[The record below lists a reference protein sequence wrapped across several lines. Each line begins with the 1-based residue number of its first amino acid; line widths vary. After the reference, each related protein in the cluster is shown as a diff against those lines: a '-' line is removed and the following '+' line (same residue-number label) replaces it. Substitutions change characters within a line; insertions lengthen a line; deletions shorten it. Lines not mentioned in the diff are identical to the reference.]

1 MGNLN
6 ILPHKENRMNQTSQ
20 VVLSMNH
27 DVKNSILE
35 QAKTNLQKH
44 EVNFVSNIL
53 CGVDAD
59 EFIESEDGIYIN
71 IKSINWD
78 IDKSRAMRLIYD
90 SMAKHQ
96 KCARYLQ
103 SNNDELK
110 YEVFGEF
117 QKVKA
122 FYVTLRFPKIKASN

>member
-1 MGNLN
+1 
-6 ILPHKENRMNQTSQ
+6 MNQTSQ

-35 QAKTNLQKH
+35 QAQTKLQKD
-44 EVNFVSNIL
+44 EASFVSNIL
-53 CGVDAD
+53 CGVEAD
-59 EFIESEDGIYIN
+59 EFIENDVGIYIS

-78 IDKSRAMRLIYD
+78 IDGSRAIRLIYD
-90 SMAKHQ
+90 SLFEHQ
-96 KCARYLQ
+96 KFSRYLQ
-103 SNNDELK
+103 SNNDVLK

-122 FYVTLRFPKIKASN
+122 VYVMLSFPKKKVGN

>member
-1 MGNLN
+1 
-6 ILPHKENRMNQTSQ
+6 MNQTSQ

-35 QAKTNLQKH
+35 QAKKYLQKH
-44 EVNFVSNIL
+44 EVNFISNIL
-53 CGVDAD
+53 CGTETD
-59 EFIESEDGIYIN
+59 EFIENDDGIYIN
-71 IKSINWD
+71 IKSINWN
-78 IDKSRAMRLIYD
+78 IDDCPAMRLIYD

-96 KCARYLQ
+96 EGARYLQ
-103 SNNDELK
+103 SNNHELK

-122 FYVTLRFPKIKASN
+122 FYVMLSFPKKQANN